1 MFIPSNLALTEYTWP
16 STEVQPKSI
25 ENSSLPSVMQ
35 FPSRLCFYK
44 NFVGS
49 IIQQNP
55 NYQHYVFNSTSEKSQ
70 RVNKS
75 TK

>member
-1 MFIPSNLALTEYTWP
+1 
-16 STEVQPKSI
+16 
-25 ENSSLPSVMQ
+25 MQ